1 MIILDVHAIEKK
13 YKNMI
18 AFVIQSARYFVLESN
33 VFQKKTDIYQDLH
46 FCPYLK

>member
-1 MIILDVHAIEKK
+1 MLSKK
-13 YKNMI
+13 RYKNMI

-33 VFQKKTDIYQDLH
+33 VFQKKTDIYQDLY